1 MTLLYPPSP
10 LDYLVDE
17 RWWKHRG
24 QYPDS
29 NPIREALAIG
39 NFDLTDSWHRPS
51 LAQDDLN

>member
-24 QYPDS
+24 QYPDGY
-29 NPIREALAIG
+29 PIRETLAIG
-39 NFDLTDSWHRPS
+39 NLDLTNSWHEPS